1 MRPYFKNINKNQSG
15 MVTPAAEALS
25 GMRKASAGCTRCCGK
40 PTDQPTESTK
50 EGRRVQEPCV
60 LRRPPSRGAAAF
72 GRGQRSGHSNF
83 LRVFSLSLK
92 VYLCVTLAKEREEGR
107 GEEQTPQS
115 LQSSWTDTSDP
126 PRSLPHPCSTVRG
139 LVQDSAPIS
148 QMLQVTGKP
157 GLCRPWI
164 RSRLH

>member
-1 MRPYFKNINKNQSG
+1 MRPYFKNINKTQSG

-25 GMRKASAGCTRCCGK
+25 GVRKASAGCTRRCCK

-50 EGRRVQEPCV
+50 EGRRVQEPRV

-72 GRGQRSGHSNF
+72 GRGREVATAIFS
-83 LRVFSLSLK
+83 VFSHFPK

-115 LQSSWTDTSDP
+115 LQSSWTDTSAP
-126 PRSLPHPCSTVRG
+126 PRSPPHPCSTGRG
-139 LVQDSAPIS
+139 LVQASAPIS

-157 GLCRPWI
+157 CRPWI